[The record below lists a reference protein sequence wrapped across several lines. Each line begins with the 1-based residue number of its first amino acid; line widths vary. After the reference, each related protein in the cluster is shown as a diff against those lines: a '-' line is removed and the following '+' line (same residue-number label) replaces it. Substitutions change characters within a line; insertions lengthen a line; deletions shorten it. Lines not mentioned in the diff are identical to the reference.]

1 MTLGYTSMD
10 KVLIRKKDHGA
21 PTKHLC
27 GGPTLFPR
35 ALPGRRGRLRQRAR
49 RGRDRPMTKTSSPGQ
64 INLENPAPIS
74 ARREHRQRHQ
84 LGQQRIQPLS
94 PPAIY
99 YSMSLLNNKR
109 PGAWPVRC
117 IRYTRYR
124 RVKVYLSDLHKLE
137 WLRFLGYSARY
148 PLQARIRSGQAVPS

>member
-1 MTLGYTSMD
+1 VKIDISDQILKWRRVMAEKGYLPLAKRLSCAVAGHVFAHPEEFHAVEKMAGP
-10 KVLIRKKDHGA
+10 VLDHM
-21 PTKHLC
+21 PHFL
-27 GGPTLFPR
+27 
-35 ALPGRRGRLRQRAR
+35 
-49 RGRDRPMTKTSSPGQ
+49 
-64 INLENPAPIS
+64 
-74 ARREHRQRHQ
+74 
-84 LGQQRIQPLS
+84 
-94 PPAIY
+94 
-99 YSMSLLNNKR
+99 LLNNKR